1 MFSVSVHGK
10 EFRAQIV
17 PKKADFS
24 ESRRFFLGRK
34 SFHPKIGKKRV
45 LRASYQEMS
54 VASSVLVF

>member
-24 ESRRFFLGRK
+24 ESWRFFFGK
-34 SFHPKIGKKRV
+34 KKPPAPSKIGKKRV
-45 LRASYQEMS
+45 LKGRHIKK
-54 VASSVLVF
+54 